1 MSSSRKPKLRSVR
14 RTAVAATSAA
24 LAGVLLAAC
33 GSGGGSDSGSGAAG
47 GGPVHIKVW
56 AWYPQF
62 KQVVDEFNKTHK
74 DVQVDWVQAYSY
86 LGG

>member
-1 MSSSRKPKLRSVR
+1 MSSTRKPTPRSLR

-33 GSGGGSDSGSGAAG
+33 GSGGGSGSDTTGS
-47 GGPVHIKVW
+47 GPVHIKVW

-62 KQVVDEFNKTHK
+62 KQVV
-74 DVQVDWVQAYSY
+74 A
-86 LGG
+86 

>member
-1 MSSSRKPKLRSVR
+1 MSSTRKPKLRSLR

-33 GSGGGSDSGSGAAG
+33 GSSGGSGSGSTG
-47 GGPVHIKVW
+47 SGPVRIKVW

-62 KQVVDEFNKTHK
+62 KQVVDQFNRRCH
-74 DVQVDWVQAYSY
+74 V
-86 LGG
+86 G